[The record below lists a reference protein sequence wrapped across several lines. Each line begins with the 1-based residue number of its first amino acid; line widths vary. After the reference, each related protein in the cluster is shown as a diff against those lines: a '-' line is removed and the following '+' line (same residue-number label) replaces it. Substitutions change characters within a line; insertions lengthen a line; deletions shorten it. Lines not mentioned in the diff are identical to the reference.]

1 MSKAQ
6 ERRKAAEQQIQEHKA
21 KKNKYII
28 AAVFWFLSSLYIY
41 SNDSGFSDVYSLKP
55 FIYFIVGPVVASI
68 VFGNIMF
75 FLQKIIEKGVI
86 AFLGNNAQNLVLPVI
101 SFIFFCALVG
111 MFLVIFE
118 FAELLHTVIYSSIF
132 FYFLVLYAIAN
143 DAM

>member
-41 SNDSGFSDVYSLKP
+41 SNDSGFSDVFSLKP

-75 FLQKIIEKGVI
+75 FLQKIIERGVI
-86 AFLGNNAQNLVLPVI
+86 AFLGNNSQNLVLPVI

-111 MFLVIFE
+111 MFLVIFK
-118 FAELLHTVIYSSIF
+118 FSELLQTVI
-132 FYFLVLYAIAN
+132 
-143 DAM
+143 

>member
-101 SFIFFCALVG
+101 
-111 MFLVIFE
+111 
-118 FAELLHTVIYSSIF
+118 
-132 FYFLVLYAIAN
+132 
-143 DAM
+143 

>member
-6 ERRKAAEQQIQEHKA
+6 ERRKAAEQQKQEHKA

-111 MFLVIFE
+111 MFLVIFK
-118 FAELLHTVIYSSIF
+118 FAELLQTVI
-132 FYFLVLYAIAN
+132 
-143 DAM
+143 

>member
-1 MSKAQ
+1 MNIHQEHRMSKAQ
-6 ERRKAAEQQIQEHKA
+6 ERRKIAEQQIQEHKA

-111 MFLVIFE
+111 MFLVIFK
-118 FAELLHTVIYSSIF
+118 FAELLQTVI
-132 FYFLVLYAIAN
+132 
-143 DAM
+143 

>member
-6 ERRKAAEQQIQEHKA
+6 ERRKAAEQQIQEHIA
-21 KKNKYII
+21 IKNKYII

-101 SFIFFCALVG
+101 SFIFFCAFKLN
-111 MFLVIFE
+111 VI
-118 FAELLHTVIYSSIF
+118 
-132 FYFLVLYAIAN
+132 
-143 DAM
+143 

>member
-41 SNDSGFSDVYSLKP
+41 SSDSGFSDVYSLKP
-55 FIYFIVGPVVASI
+55 FIYFIVGPVFASI

-75 FLQKIIEKGVI
+75 FLQKIIERGVI

-101 SFIFFCALVG
+101 SFVFFCALVG
-111 MFLVIFE
+111 MFLVIFK
-118 FAELLHTVIYSSIF
+118 FAELLQTVI
-132 FYFLVLYAIAN
+132 
-143 DAM
+143 

>member
-28 AAVFWFLSSLYIY
+28 AAAFWFLSSLYIY

-75 FLQKIIEKGVI
+75 FLQKIIAANQIFFALCNK
-86 AFLGNNAQNLVLPVI
+86 ASPVI
-101 SFIFFCALVG
+101 SV
-111 MFLVIFE
+111 
-118 FAELLHTVIYSSIF
+118 YR
-132 FYFLVLYAIAN
+132 
-143 DAM
+143 

>member
-41 SNDSGFSDVYSLKP
+41 STDVGFSDVYSWKP
-55 FIYFIVGPVVASI
+55 FIFFILGPIFSAA
-68 VFGNIMF
+68 VFGNIIYA
-75 FLQKIIEKGVI
+75 LQKIIEKLLI
-86 AFLGNNAQNLVLPVI
+86 KALAETKPNLIPPLIVV
-101 SFIFFCALVG
+101 IFFCVLIG

-118 FAELLHTVIYSSIF
+118 FSKALQLLLH
-132 FYFLVLYAIAN
+132 
-143 DAM
+143 

>member
-6 ERRKAAEQQIQEHKA
+6 ERRKAAEQQIQEHKG

-86 AFLGNNAQNLVLPVI
+86 AFLGNNSQNLVLPVI

-111 MFLVIFE
+111 MFLVIFK
-118 FAELLHTVIYSSIF
+118 FAELLQTVI
-132 FYFLVLYAIAN
+132 
-143 DAM
+143 

>member
-6 ERRKAAEQQIQEHKA
+6 ERRKIAEQQMQEHKA

-68 VFGNIMF
+68 VLGNIMF

-111 MFLVIFE
+111 MFLVIFK
-118 FAELLHTVIYSSIF
+118 FAELLQTVI
-132 FYFLVLYAIAN
+132 
-143 DAM
+143 